1 MSAQSVR
8 PRGRSANIFINYR
21 REDSSGHA
29 GRLFDALSSHFA
41 GRLFMDIDTLQP
53 GVDFVEAI
61 EQAVDSCQALIV
73 VIGREWLTIHDP
85 AGHRRLDDP
94 ADFVRLE
101 LESALARNIRVIPV
115 LVQDAPMPRADE
127 LPPSLSRLARRNA
140 IELSDARW
148 AYDVDRLARTIKD
161 ILEEKDAFA
170 PAHAPAPELATPLG
184 KAAGPRVWLFSL
196 AALALVA
203 AVVAAAV
210 LWPRRTPIEGDH
222 SSQGTLPKLEE
233 RVAVSTVAMDTKKPE
248 DSAPKSLTAG
258 ATGGPI
264 TASGTDRAHDQAST
278 DLPAVVPLPK
288 PRLKPKVPAVKVP
301 LDDEPSKLSKPSKA
315 PAADVRA
322 TNPAPV
328 APAPPPRATIT
339 SPANGDEV
347 GDPIPV
353 QGTVQ
358 GLGDQRIFLCIRQK
372 NGALYPRGELF
383 PKDGQWSINLRRS
396 KEDRFEILVVS
407 SASRE
412 AAQALSDQKSR
423 DDGLPVLPAGA
434 SISGDAV
441 AVKRQGKF
449 RDILGPKH

>member
-1 MSAQSVR
+1 
-8 PRGRSANIFINYR
+8 
-21 REDSSGHA
+21 
-29 GRLFDALSSHFA
+29 
-41 GRLFMDIDTLQP
+41 MDIDTLQP

-73 VIGREWLTIHDP
+73 VIGREWLTIHDA

-127 LPPSLSRLARRNA
+127 LPPSLARLARRNA

-148 AYDVDRLARTIKD
+148 AYDVDRLAHTIQE
-161 ILEEKDAFA
+161 ILGEEAAAA
-170 PAHAPAPELATPLG
+170 PA
-184 KAAGPRVWLFSL
+184 AAGRRVWLLSG
-196 AALALVA
+196 AALVLVA
-203 AVVAAAV
+203 AVVLASV
-210 LWPRRTPIEGDH
+210 FWPRRP
-222 SSQGTLPKLEE
+222 STLPSPGQG
-233 RVAVSTVAMDTKKPE
+233 AKPE
-248 DSAPKSLTAG
+248 AGSVVPASDVAAKAPVSPAPAAPTANPVGPTAG
-258 ATGGPI
+258 ASADPAVGKGAPG
-264 TASGTDRAHDQAST
+264 ADRAHDQAST
-278 DLPAVVPLPK
+278 DLPEVVPPPK
-288 PRLKPKVPAVKVP
+288 PKPKPAKVPVAKVP
-301 LDDEPSKLSKPSKA
+301 LDGEPSKLSKA
-315 PAADVRA
+315 PAADMRTA
-322 TNPAPV
+322 NPAPA
-328 APAPPPRATIT
+328 APVPPPPPRVTIT
-339 SPANGDEV
+339 SPASGDEV

-372 NGALYPRGELF
+372 DGALYPRGELF

-423 DDGLPVLPAGA
+423 DDGLPALPAGA
-434 SISGDAV
+434 SISGAV